1 MEVDQ
6 AAPQVHAVDLAQG
19 MLMERFQVSSP
30 VASDMLRAHARACRL
45 PVAEVARWLVATRY
59 LL

>member
-1 MEVDQ
+1 
-6 AAPQVHAVDLAQG
+6 

-45 PVAEVARWLVATRY
+45 PVVEVARWLVATRY